1 MFQALCRLT
10 PARCLGLLLACLLLA
25 GCGKSPDPAPGETAA
40 PAAGQSAVQDTDSQP
55 NIVQVAVGSAD
66 HSTLVTAVQ
75 AAGLV
80 DALANAGPFTVF
92 APVNAAFEKLPSGT
106 VETLLKP
113 ESKEQL
119 KTVLYH
125 HVTTST
131 LDSTMLRDGQILS
144 MVDGTP
150 ATISRRDGALYI
162 GDCKVLGSVKAS
174 NGMIHVVDSVLL
186 PPNP

>member
-1 MFQALCRLT
+1 MFHALCRLT
-10 PARCLGLLLACLLLA
+10 RAHWLGLLLAGLLLA
-25 GCGKSPDPAPGETAA
+25 GCSNSSDPAPADTAA

-92 APVNAAFEKLPSGT
+92 APTNGAFGKLPAGT

-113 ESKEQL
+113 ESREQL
-119 KTVLYH
+119 KAVLYH
-125 HVTTST
+125 HVTTSS
-131 LDSTMLRDGQILS
+131 LDTTMLRDGQILS

-150 ATISRRDGALYI
+150 ATISRRDGVLFI
-162 GDCKVLGSVKAS
+162 GECRVLGSVKAS

-186 PPNP
+186 PPTP

>member
-1 MFQALCRLT
+1 MDRTVPLLNPSCSRW
-10 PARCLGLLLACLLLA
+10 LLLAALVLG
-25 GCGKSPDPAPGETAA
+25 GCGDSPSSGPVVANPAP
-40 PAAGQSAVQDTDSQP
+40 GQSAVQDTESQP
-55 NIVQVAVGSAD
+55 NIVQVASGSAD
-66 HSTLVTAVQ
+66 HSTLVAAVQ

-92 APVNAAFEKLPSGT
+92 APVNAAFGKLPAGT

-113 ESKEQL
+113 ENQAQL

-125 HVTTST
+125 HVTTSS
-131 LDSTMLRDGQILS
+131 LDTTMLRDGQILS

-150 ATISRRDGALYI
+150 ATIGRRNGALYI
-162 GDCKVLGSVKAS
+162 GECKVLGSVKAS